1 MGGALHEIPVRDL
14 IPLATY
20 PVTDPRIA
28 QLHDL
33 VSRYGVLRPLIV
45 TEDRYIVDG
54 NKLHTVMMMLGH
66 QTAPAWVLEGTQSRH
81 PLDFTMLQNLHSIL
95 NLRLPYTYGS
105 AIDPMLDTLRLEL
118 TQAIISMMPGT
129 VVSEEAPRRKRG
141 RGRPRKEESQAVS
154 ANAGGAS

>member
-1 MGGALHEIPVRDL
+1 MGGVLHEIPVKDL

-20 PVTDPRIA
+20 PITDPRIA
-28 QLHDL
+28 QLHEL

-66 QTAPAWVLEGTQSRH
+66 QTAAAWVLEGTRQRH
-81 PLDFTMLQNLHSIL
+81 PLDFTSLQNLHSIL
-95 NLRLPYTYGS
+95 NLRLPYTYAS

-118 TQAIISMMPGT
+118 TQAIISMMPET
-129 VVSEEAPRRKRG
+129 MIAEESPRKRRG
-141 RGRPRKEESQAVS
+141 RGRPRKDELEVSSGGGES
-154 ANAGGAS
+154 